1 MYNHVLPKIISHVHQ
16 RHPPAAS
23 VKHVIE
29 SLFLDNAETQAVFLG
44 MAFRSLEQG
53 DTSMMRYFARD
64 KGYELKQ

>member
-1 MYNHVLPKIISHVHQ
+1 MYNHVLPKIISHVHECHSIATGV
-16 RHPPAAS
+16 RR
-23 VKHVIE
+23 VVE

-44 MAFRSLEQG
+44 TAFRSLEQG